1 MNWYKVAK
9 SDHEFNFN
17 SAEKEIWN
25 AILRKEQDAVDIY
38 FDLENNDNTGDI
50 RRFTL
55 DYHDKSFPED
65 NYTLFAQMMSAGG
78 DWENPVRYFR
88 CQAKRGT
95 STEYT
100 FVHIPPKRDGNVNLV
115 KCERG
120 HCATQN
126 NDTDNEDFEDHKL
139 WKALKKSVV
148 KRLKE
153 ADNSSSINAEEE
165 FNMYRWNL
173 TKALKND

>member
-1 MNWYKVAK
+1 MNWYKIAK
-9 SDHEFNFN
+9 SNHEFNFDP
-17 SAEKEIWN
+17 AKKDIWD
-25 AILRKEQDAVDIY
+25 AILRKEQDAVNIH
-38 FDLENNDNTGDI
+38 FDLENNDSVDDI
-50 RRFTL
+50 RRITL
-55 DYHDKSFPED
+55 DYHNKSFPED

-100 FVHIPPKRDGNVNLV
+100 FIHIPSKKDGNTNLT

-120 HCATQN
+120 YCATQ
-126 NDTDNEDFEDHKL
+126 DEDNEKAEDHKL

-153 ADNSSSINAEEE
+153 VNNSSSANPEKE

-173 TKALKND
+173 TQVLKND